1 MRYSSTR
8 FPLYC
13 LLLMLAASVVLS
25 RPAAPAGGAAEKDG
39 DVYRSLDIL
48 CDVITIIQRDYIE
61 KLGTERLM
69 QDALRGM
76 LASLDSYST
85 YLPAPAPRAT
95 PGPPAGE
102 PGTYGLE
109 VAYKNRLLTVV
120 STVENGPAWKAGL
133 KSGDLIIKIGEE
145 PVDDRPLAELLQLF
159 RGAAAGELRLQVAR
173 RGEREFLDF
182 TLAPGKVEGPA
193 ARTEMPEDKIALLR
207 IARFDRGTPARVA
220 ECLAA
225 LKERGADGTVLD
237 LRDCPAG
244 EIEAAIEVAG
254 HFISEGG
261 LVATLAARSDEARKE
276 FVSSGA
282 QPSAEGPVVILVNG
296 GTSGAAEVLAGA
308 LQAEGR
314 GVLMGQK
321 SFGCA
326 FEEGTFTLKDGSVI
340 TLLTA
345 VYRTPAGAEIQDKGL
360 TPDIE
365 VVSETAETEA
375 GEGEGGEGEGE
386 EFEIP
391 DEKGEKGLKG
401 VKAPKGE
408 QETDPVVQ
416 RAIDLIKG
424 MRIMK
429 SKEGN

>member
-1 MRYSSTR
+1 M
-8 FPLYC
+8 
-13 LLLMLAASVVLS
+13 
-25 RPAAPAGGAAEKDG
+25 
-39 DVYRSLDIL
+39 
-48 CDVITIIQRDYIE
+48 
-61 KLGTERLM
+61 
-69 QDALRGM
+69 
-76 LASLDSYST
+76 
-85 YLPAPAPRAT
+85 
-95 PGPPAGE
+95 
-102 PGTYGLE
+102 
-109 VAYKNRLLTVV
+109 
-120 STVENGPAWKAGL
+120 
-133 KSGDLIIKIGEE
+133 
-145 PVDDRPLAELLQLF
+145 
-159 RGAAAGELRLQVAR
+159 
-173 RGEREFLDF
+173 
-182 TLAPGKVEGPA
+182 
-193 ARTEMPEDKIALLR
+193 
-207 IARFDRGTPARVA
+207 
-220 ECLAA
+220 
-225 LKERGADGTVLD
+225 
-237 LRDCPAG
+237 
-244 EIEAAIEVAG
+244 
-254 HFISEGG
+254 
-261 LVATLAARSDEARKE
+261 ATLAARSDEARKE

-345 VYRTPAGAEIQDKGL
+345 AYRMPAGAEIQDKGL

-375 GEGEGGEGEGE
+375 GRGRGEGEGE

-424 MRIMK
+424 CA
-429 SKEGN
+429 